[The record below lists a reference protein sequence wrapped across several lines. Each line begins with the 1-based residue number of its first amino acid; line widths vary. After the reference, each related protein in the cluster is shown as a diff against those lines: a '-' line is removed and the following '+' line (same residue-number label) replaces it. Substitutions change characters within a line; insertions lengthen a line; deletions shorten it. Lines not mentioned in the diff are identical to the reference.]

1 MKICI
6 PVTESKG
13 LQSPFSAHYGS
24 APFFVIA
31 DTETKEHSV
40 IAKSSEEGQC
50 GSFPFITQN
59 NVSAI
64 VCSGMGRRALEN
76 LNRSNVKAFIPNTIC
91 ATAEDA
97 ITAFNSKQCREMT
110 AESSCT
116 HGHDHGGH
124 GHGKD
129 CNH

>member
-31 DTETKEHSV
+31 DTETKEHNV
-40 IAKSSEEGQC
+40 ITKGSEEGQC
-50 GSFPFITQN
+50 GSFPFITQH

-64 VCSGMGRRALEN
+64 VCTGMGRRALEN
-76 LNRSNVKAFIPNTIC
+76 LNRSNVKAFIPETIC

-97 ITAFNSKQCREMT
+97 LTAFNNKKCREMEPDS
-110 AESSCT
+110 ACN
-116 HGHDHGGH
+116 HNHGGH
-124 GHGKD
+124 
-129 CNH
+129 

>member
-24 APFFVIA
+24 APYFVIA
-31 DTETKEHSV
+31 DTETKEHNV
-40 IAKSSEEGQC
+40 IAKGSEEGQC

-64 VCSGMGRRALEN
+64 VCTGMGRRALEN
-76 LNRSNVKAFIPNTIC
+76 LNRSNVKAFIPETIC

-97 ITAFNSKQCREMT
+97 IAAFNSKKYREMT
-110 AESSCT
+110 TDSSCS
-116 HGHDHGGH
+116 HDHDH
-124 GHGKD
+124 NHGKN